1 MTSQHPSHAESSQ
14 FTDKQQPAGGAKL
27 HVQRSPSKDNVTVHF
42 SLEKEEEE
50 EEEELYTTSVSTSS
64 AALKD
69 LTVVTAVEASEDMF
83 EGGPLDSVAESS
95 RLFPSSKNH
104 TNRSPTHVPEQ
115 KPFTVNSSPIK
126 SLSFCS
132 SDKSFISMVKSFSS
146 DLESREGTPSAPA
159 PTVKHKPLMKNLVK
173 SLSSDMSQD
182 PSSSSSSSRLS
193 ESRLN
198 LQLLKQLAQ
207 SKMPSVAMTS
217 VSDSKTAP
225 CSPLTSPDNRSFF
238 KVSEVEARFEDTK
251 RRLTE
256 AISEPLHFL
265 GKIMDEKS
273 GGLVGSSI
281 YRPKGLSASA
291 TELSNLAS
299 ISDHLESNNNNCIK
313 EEEGDLEAESPNSW
327 TSVTAESANDPS
339 VNTKSPAKTSSF
351 SMSALAKQEDEDFCI
366 LNSEDFETCT
376 DSEGS
381 NELTRTG
388 SRALL
393 RGSSDPNCEYE
404 CEDTEPAPEI
414 PYYTLMVL
422 TLLVYGC
429 FVLPLPSYVGGVLLG
444 VGFGFFI
451 AIGVVWLTGPKRSG
465 DEVRHSKNQ
474 GKLLKLDIKEP
485 EIYKVC
491 LSFLLLYLIQTNQ
504 TNETNIF
511 RVRQH

>member
-14 FTDKQQPAGGAKL
+14 TTDKQPPAGGARL
-27 HVQRSPSKDNVTVHF
+27 HVQRSPSKDDITVHF
-42 SLEKEEEE
+42 SLGKEEEE

-69 LTVVTAVEASEDMF
+69 STVVTAVEASEDMF

-95 RLFPSSKNH
+95 RLSPSSRNH
-104 TNRSPTHVPEQ
+104 TNRSPTRVPEE
-115 KPFTVNSSPIK
+115 KSLTVSSSPIK
-126 SLSFCS
+126 SFSFTS

-146 DLESREGTPSAPA
+146 DVESRDGIPSA
-159 PTVKHKPLMKNLVK
+159 PTVKHRPFMKNLVK

-182 PSSSSSSSRLS
+182 PSSSTSSRLP
-193 ESRLN
+193 EPRLN

-207 SKMPSVAMTS
+207 SKMPSVAVTS

-256 AISEPLHFL
+256 AISEPLNFL
-265 GKIMDEKS
+265 GKIRDEKI
-273 GGLVGSSI
+273 GGLVSSGI

-291 TELSNLAS
+291 TELSTLTS
-299 ISDHLESNNNNCIK
+299 ISDHLESNNNCIK

-327 TSVTAESANDPS
+327 TSVTPESPNDPS
-339 VNTKSPAKTSSF
+339 VNTKSPAKTSSL

-376 DSEGS
+376 DTEGS
-381 NELTRTG
+381 DGLTRTG

-393 RGSSDPNCEYE
+393 SDSSDPNCDDE
-404 CEDTEPAPEI
+404 CEDPEPAPDI
-414 PYYTLMVL
+414 PYYTLVIL
-422 TLLVYGC
+422 TILVYGC
-429 FVLPLPSYVGGVLLG
+429 FVLPLPSYAGGVLLG
-444 VGFGFFI
+444 VGLGFFI
-451 AIGVVWLTGPKRSG
+451 AMGVVWLTGPKLSG
-465 DEVRHSKNQ
+465 DEVRHSRNQ
-474 GKLLKLDIKEP
+474 GKSWKLDIKEP

-491 LSFLLLYLIQTNQ
+491 LSLLHFYLIQTN
-504 TNETNIF
+504 EISIF
-511 RVRQH
+511 RV